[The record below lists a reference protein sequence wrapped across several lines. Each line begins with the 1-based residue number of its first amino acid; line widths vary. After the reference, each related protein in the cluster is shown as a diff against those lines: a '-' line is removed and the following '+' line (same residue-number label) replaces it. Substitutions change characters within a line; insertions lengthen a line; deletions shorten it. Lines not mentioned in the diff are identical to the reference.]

1 LDIAKEV
8 HVKILLIDD
17 DPKVGKLLSFY
28 LDSTDGLIQVE
39 TLAEGQN
46 TLEGESF
53 DLLLLDC
60 VSS

>member
-1 LDIAKEV
+1 M
-8 HVKILLIDD
+8 KILLIDD